1 MAKITRKSYK
11 RKKVVLGVTLFA
23 SIALISTGFAAWVIS
38 QGAENKPDGS
48 INIGTVKDGAVS
60 FIGVEQDKNE
70 FVFDC
75 LKTDTTGRVY
85 YEDEA
90 GKGGESLSVTVSGY
104 ITNPQYFSSLSVTM
118 TVPKTVK
125 DAVAKQYIV
134 LPECAT
140 KVVDLTDSVTD
151 YAVKDSDTTLIEAGY
166 ESGSTLKH
174 FEYKISFKWGS
185 AFALEGGE
193 PENPGLYFDEPS
205 IVSSVTLDEVKN
217 IMNDLHDLLN
227 TKEKYEITLIA
238 TARS

>member
-11 RKKVVLGVTLFA
+11 RKKIVLGATLFA

-48 INIGTVKDGAVS
+48 INVGTVKDGAVS
-60 FIGVEQDKNE
+60 FIGVEQDKKE

-75 LKTDTTGRVY
+75 LTTDTTGRVY
-85 YEDEA
+85 YEDET

-104 ITNPQYFSSLSVTM
+104 ITNPQYFKSLSVTM
-118 TVPKTVK
+118 TVPQTVK

-140 KVVDLTDSVTD
+140 KVVDLTASVTD

-166 ESGSTLKH
+166 KTDDTLKH
-174 FEYKISFKWGS
+174 FEYEISFAWGS

-205 IVSSVTLDEVKN
+205 IVSSVKLDEVKT
-217 IMNDLHDLLN
+217 IMKDLHDLLN
-227 TKEKYEITLIA
+227 TKEKYEITLTA
-238 TARS
+238 TAK